1 MNRVLLNNVDL
12 DDPRVGASDRL
23 PVFREHG
30 GNAPLLDHINNV
42 LRTNYPGLGAMF
54 AAASLGN
61 VQRLIELKKRKQ
73 AAA

>member
-1 MNRVLLNNVDL
+1 MNRVLLNNIDL
-12 DDPRVGASDRL
+12 DDLRVGSPDGL

-30 GNAPLLDHINNV
+30 GNAPLLGHMNDV
-42 LRTNYPGLGAMF
+42 LRTIYQGLGAMF